1 FITAALFYGPTKL
14 GESYNGYIQFFCQGL
29 KATGDGGNFLLTR
42 TKIPARSGHQ
52 LQVIYHDE
60 ANIMLALQ
68 APAFGAQF
76 HDAKTGRI
84 VHKNISSKKAS
95 GRIDQSLKFVIIELT
110 GSCRLC
116 IDASFHC

>member
-1 FITAALFYGPTKL
+1 
-14 GESYNGYIQFFCQGL
+14 
-29 KATGDGGNFLLTR
+29 LTR

-60 ANIMLALQ
+60 ANIMLAFQ

-84 VHKNISSKKAS
+84 VYKNISSKKTS
-95 GRIDQSLKFVIIELT
+95 GRIDQSLKFVIIKLT

-116 IDASFHC
+116 IDASFHRQQPLYKRLIGHFKAEDGYFGLEFGILM